1 MQRSN
6 QLCSLVL
13 ILGLA
18 SLCSIEVAAAELYKL
33 VNRGALQQ
41 RIAALYT
48 AEESNNWRAFYE
60 IVSPEI
66 RKDSTFEDFLKDSVH
81 RHFKMVSWKVNR
93 IRGGERDPEYP
104 PQVTS
109 GAEVLMDVSIANSDG
124 HHEKVEDQ
132 TDYWVLL
139 DGVWYWAWRGWPY
152 D

>member
-81 RHFKMVSWKVNR
+81 RHFKDAHELYRKF
-93 IRGGERDPEYP
+93 GFEDPKL
-104 PQVTS
+104 
-109 GAEVLMDVSIANSDG
+109 GVLMERVDAGSD
-124 HHEKVEDQ
+124 KRR
-132 TDYWVLL
+132 T
-139 DGVWYWAWRGWPY
+139 
-152 D
+152 